1 MAYQEV
7 KNNSFSEN
15 PAHVLNGPLTCYR
28 EIENLIK
35 EDELKRAEEEKI
47 ITKQKQKQELYER
60 NRQIVLQAIVSQ
72 HSFLAH

>member
-1 MAYQEV
+1 M
-7 KNNSFSEN
+7 
-15 PAHVLNGPLTCYR
+15 TCYR

-72 HSFLAH
+72 HLFLAH

>member
-7 KNNSFSEN
+7 KNNNFSEN
-15 PAHVLNGPLTCYR
+15 PAHVVNDPLTCYR

-72 HSFLAH
+72 HLFLAH